1 MLRGFALVVGLMVA
15 LASGPVWAQGAA
27 GGQGADDGLRAYQAL
42 AGRNWDLAV
51 FYATRAIEAG
61 ALPDGDRA
69 AVHAYRADALRHKG
83 EFAAAIDDYDIGLEI
98 GYPPAF
104 RARVLNNRGI
114 AFYAVGLFDLAI
126 EDYTEALELE
136 PSFGAAL
143 DNRGTS
149 YMSMGFFEFAIEDF
163 GAAIELD
170 ANNYRAFN
178 NRGRAFLE
186 LRFYD
191 EAIADFTAALYLGSP
206 SVTPIFN
213 RAMAYEGLG
222 DRDRAFEDLAI
233 AHRMSPDEPTYQEK
247 FQEYGLLQ

>member
-1 MLRGFALVVGLMVA
+1 MVRGITLVIGLMVA
-15 LASGPVWAQGAA
+15 LASGPVWAQAAPGGRGAE
-27 GGQGADDGLRAYQAL
+27 DGLRAFQAL
-42 AGRNWDLAV
+42 ADRDWDLAV

-61 ALPDGDRA
+61 ALADGDRA

-83 EFAAAIDDYDIGLEI
+83 DFVAAIDDYDIGLKI

-114 AFYAVGLFDLAI
+114 AFYAVGLFDLSI
-126 EDYTEALELE
+126 EDYTEALNLAPE
-136 PSFGAAL
+136 FAAAL

-149 YMSMGFFEFAIEDF
+149 YMAMGLFDFAIDDYA
-163 GAAIELD
+163 AAIALD
-170 ANNYRAFN
+170 PNNYHAFN

-186 LRFYD
+186 LRFYE
-191 EAIADFTAALYLGSP
+191 EAIVNFTAALDLGSP
-206 SVTPIFN
+206 SPTPIFN

-222 DRDRAFEDLAI
+222 DRDRVLEDLAM
-233 AHRMSPDEPTYQEK
+233 AHRLSPNEPTYQEK